1 MGLTGGVV
9 IGQIVSLQQV
19 FGTEELWHFALSC
32 FVVLVFVCTLP
43 YCWFPESPK
52 YLLLV
57 ANNRDQ
63 AIKELSK
70 LCGHN
75 AETVNEELELMQPI
89 SGAASTFEKRG
100 ILSII
105 KDPTLLLPIIL
116 VCALQGGQQLSGIN
130 AVS

>member
-9 IGQIVSLQQV
+9 VGQIVSLQQV
-19 FGTEELWHFALSC
+19 FGTNELWHYSLGSYI
-32 FVVLVFVCTLP
+32 VLVFVCSLP
-43 YCWFPESPK
+43 YYWFPESPK

-57 ANNRDQ
+57 ANSRDL

-70 LCGHN
+70 LCGHDT
-75 AETVNEELELMQPI
+75 EKVNKELESMQPL
-89 SGAASTFEKRG
+89 SLTASTFEKRG